1 MIKIENK
8 KIDLPLIIFA
18 LILGIAL
25 LFPFRSILIYNAYY
39 RNVDLNI
46 IYVFFIALAINI
58 FGLLIIEMITYQNK
72 LKLIAKIINIL
83 GIILTLLLLP
93 AFIGCGF

>member
-8 KIDLPLIIFA
+8 KIALPLIIFS

-25 LFPFRSILIYNAYY
+25 LFPFRFILIYNAYY
-39 RNVDLNI
+39 RNVDINI
-46 IYVFFIALAINI
+46 IWIFFIALGINI

-72 LKLIAKIINIL
+72 LKLIAKILNIIS
-83 GIILTLLLLP
+83 IILTLLLLP
-93 AFIGCGF
+93 VFIGCSF